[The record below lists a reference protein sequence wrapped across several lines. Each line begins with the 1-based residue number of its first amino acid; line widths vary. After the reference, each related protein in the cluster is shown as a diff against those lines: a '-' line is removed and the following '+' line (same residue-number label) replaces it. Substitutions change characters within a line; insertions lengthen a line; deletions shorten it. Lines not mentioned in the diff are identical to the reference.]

1 MDCEENDLGERAGG
15 GGVAMR
21 VRGDGVADCAGG
33 MRRDDIDGAHGGA
46 KPDGSLRR
54 GVGAGVGGCVCR
66 GVKAVGKRG
75 RVHSEVDG
83 EMNQSKK
90 PICKK
95 SMLQT
100 LNLYDVMAYLEEIS
114 ENGDMYGYDGGDA
127 GYYQEYKEQFDE
139 LADGAYNLLEAL
151 DESEIEENWDDMAVA
166 MLGYQQKVLGFD
178 AAEDDY
184 CAMLDPYC
192 ENLAVEEA
200 TKRIERLT
208 KQEMIRTFRKVLT
221 TLILFFDIKAAHD
234 CLTSI
239 VQELDYRGAILN
251 EKSNQIN
258 KLYEDLTGQNG
269 EAWDSLIANIPQRMW
284 VE

>member
-1 MDCEENDLGERAGG
+1 
-15 GGVAMR
+15 
-21 VRGDGVADCAGG
+21 
-33 MRRDDIDGAHGGA
+33 
-46 KPDGSLRR
+46 
-54 GVGAGVGGCVCR
+54 
-66 GVKAVGKRG
+66 
-75 RVHSEVDG
+75 
-83 EMNQSKK
+83 MNQSKK
-90 PICKK
+90 PIWKK